1 MIHGLL
7 FILKILMWIILGIL
21 GLILGI
27 LLFVLFCAVRYQA
40 DACRRYG
47 EVTARIQVRC
57 FWFARLNFGYEEG
70 KAKTV
75 LRIFG
80 IPVWR
85 SDPARVKSGHEAD
98 PMTEQDRVSGQ
109 EPKAQNQS
117 GQMTESRD
125 KTRAAGQ
132 KTELPQ
138 KARTSGHIEES
149 RQSEP
154 SGETNAFSRRESFSE
169 EKSFSQADSFSRDET
184 SSQDKAPAQSRIHRL
199 ADGLKSRLSSL
210 REKVRFAFRSFCD
223 KIKQAQDRFQWLL
236 EKWEELREIL
246 EDPANQKSARLL
258 TRQIKKILQH
268 ILPRKGQGEVTF
280 GLEDPYWMGKLLSLA
295 AVLYP
300 FTRDRIIFH
309 PVFDE
314 SILEGELHVRGKV
327 RAGVLLFFVL
337 RLLLD
342 ANIRSW
348 AGRLMRY
355 RR

>member
-47 EVTARIQVRC
+47 ELTTKVQVRC

-85 SDPARVKSGHEAD
+85 SDPARVKAGHEAD
-98 PMTEQDRVSGQ
+98 PMTEQARVSGQ

-132 KTELPQ
+132 KTELPHKAKQQQ
-138 KARTSGHIEES
+138 KAGTSGQIEES
-149 RQSEP
+149 RQSE
-154 SGETNAFSRRESFSE
+154 SSSETNAFSRR
-169 EKSFSQADSFSRDET
+169 
-184 SSQDKAPAQSRIHRL
+184 
-199 ADGLKSRLSSL
+199 KSRLSSL

-258 TRQIKKILQH
+258 TRQIKKILRH
-268 ILPRKGQGEVTF
+268 ILPRKGQGEVSF
-280 GLEDPYWMGKLLSLA
+280 GLEDPYWMGKLLSLS

-300 FTRDRIIFH
+300 FTRDRIILH

>member
-47 EVTARIQVRC
+47 ELTARVQVRC

-98 PMTEQDRVSGQ
+98 PMTEQNRVSGQ

-132 KTELPQ
+132 KNELPQ
-138 KARTSGHIEES
+138 KAKQQQKAGTSGQIEES
-149 RQSEP
+149 RQSES
-154 SGETNAFSRRESFSE
+154 SGETNAFSRR
-169 EKSFSQADSFSRDET
+169 
-184 SSQDKAPAQSRIHRL
+184 
-199 ADGLKSRLSSL
+199 KSRLSSL

-258 TRQIKKILQH
+258 TRQIKKILRH

-300 FTRDRIIFH
+300 FTRDRIILH

-348 AGRLMRY
+348 ASRLMRY

>member
-47 EVTARIQVRC
+47 KLTARVQVRC

-70 KAKTV
+70 KANTV

-85 SDPARVKSGHEAD
+85 SDPARVKAGHEAD
-98 PMTEQDRVSGQ
+98 PMTEQDRVSSQ

-117 GQMTESRD
+117 GQMTESGD

-138 KARTSGHIEES
+138 KAGTSGHMEES

-154 SGETNAFSRRESFSE
+154 SGETNAFSRR
-169 EKSFSQADSFSRDET
+169 
-184 SSQDKAPAQSRIHRL
+184 
-199 ADGLKSRLSSL
+199 KSRLSSL

-258 TRQIKKILQH
+258 TRQIKKILRH

-300 FTRDRIIFH
+300 FTRDRIILH